1 MAQDNRPLS
10 PHLQVYRPQLTMVLS
25 ILHRLTG
32 VMLSL
37 GALVLVSWLTAATAG
52 PEVYSAFIR
61 YLSAPAGLIIIAALS
76 FCLFYHTLNGIRHL
90 VWDSVR
96 WFELKEVY
104 ATGWTVVIAALALT
118 AWLWWYLLFAARSG
132 S

>member
-1 MAQDNRPLS
+1 MAPDNRPLS
-10 PHLQVYRPQLTMVLS
+10 PHLQIYRPQLTSVLS

-37 GALVLVSWLTAATAG
+37 GALVLVSWLATAAAG
-52 PEVYSAFIR
+52 PEVYAALIR
-61 YLSAPAGLIIIAALS
+61 YLTAPAGLIVIAAIS
-76 FCLFYHTLNGIRHL
+76 FCLFYHLLNGIRHL

-104 ATGWTVVIAALALT
+104 ATGWTVVIAAFALT
-118 AWLWWYLLFAARSG
+118 AWLWWYLLFVARSG